1 MRAILMVLGVAA
13 VLATGAMAHPPV
25 NLTAQGH
32 QGLIEDIHAFRK
44 KVVAAIE
51 GKDVVALRKIYAD
64 GFTHTHTSSK
74 MDGKDARIVSA
85 VAGDPVIENAPV
97 SDLVV
102 KIYAGGWVAVAIG
115 FSPIQSMAD
124 GKTYLVHWTVTY
136 AKSGEDWQIVA
147 SHATRGKE
155 MMQ

>member
-1 MRAILMVLGVAA
+1 
-13 VLATGAMAHPPV
+13 MAHPPI
-25 NLTAQGH
+25 NLTAQGN

-51 GKDVVALRKIYAD
+51 GKDAIALRKIYAD

-85 VAGDPVIENAPV
+85 IAGDPVIENAPV
-97 SDLVV
+97 NDLVV
-102 KIYAGGWVAVAIG
+102 KIYAGGWAAVATG
-115 FSPIQSMAD
+115 ASPIKSMAD
-124 GKTYLVHWTVTY
+124 GKTYAVHWTVTY

-155 MMQ
+155 MTQ